1 MKINRHIMRSGIL
14 VVMLAVALSAAAQ
27 TSEAVQAVSEVSLVP
42 RHNQWSLIH
51 PDERP
56 ALLAVIKMSAAD
68 RDQLIQSGD
77 ARQRGIGL
85 FIAEQ
90 QGDVAGLLSVSH
102 LLADEE
108 QTVSYAQAVADVG
121 GYAQAQQTV
130 GGYLSQIYLDWFGV
144 EVDRSQKRFERYF
157 GGVTDPDH
165 LAYPWVVR
173 LRRARADAARQAQ
186 IKESIGKLPEDVRW
200 AVVTLGHV
208 NGLYTEA
215 EAQSLL
221 AALSPATQAA
231 IQNRD
236 DLLPD
241 EPLFRM
247 NRGTHRKL
255 ITERCRHLLNAG
267 G

>member
-1 MKINRHIMRSGIL
+1 MKINRHIIRSGIL
-14 VVMLAVALSAAAQ
+14 VVVLSVALSAAAQ
-27 TSEAVQAVSEVSLVP
+27 TSEGVQAVSEVSLVP

-56 ALLAVIKMSAAD
+56 ALLSVVSMPAAE

-77 ARQRGIGL
+77 ARLRGIGL

-90 QGDVAGLLSVSH
+90 QGDLACLLAASH
-102 LLADEE
+102 LLTDEA
-108 QTVSYAQAVADVG
+108 QTVSYAQPVADVG

-130 GGYLSQIYLDWFGV
+130 GEYLSQIYLDWFGA
-144 EVDRSQKRFERYF
+144 EVDRSPKRFERYF
-157 GGVTDPDH
+157 GGVTDPDQ

-186 IKESIGKLPEDVRW
+186 LKESISKLPEDVRW

-208 NGLYTEA
+208 NSVYTEA

-221 AALSPATQAA
+221 AALSPATQSA

-255 ITERCRHLLNAG
+255 ITERCRQLLNAG